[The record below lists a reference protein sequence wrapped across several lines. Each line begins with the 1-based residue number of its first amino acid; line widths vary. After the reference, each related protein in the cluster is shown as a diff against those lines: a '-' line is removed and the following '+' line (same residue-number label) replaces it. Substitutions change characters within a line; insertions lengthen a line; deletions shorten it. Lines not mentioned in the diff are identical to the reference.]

1 MDDDNLL
8 NYQVW
13 TSIYCKPSVVTI
25 NGKRLQFS
33 NCQCNNWKKNKMPCK
48 HEMVKYNGCQSLPEA
63 YKTSPSF
70 SSDNSVIFSTTDLP
84 QHSEGDS
91 HQGEQEESGQIK
103 YSKYTE
109 KNVPENI
116 IGKNSGK
123 NQLNKLPD
131 PRFRLSKICR
141 IEVNRNCNGNGRF
154 SSKR

>member
-1 MDDDNLL
+1 
-8 NYQVW
+8 
-13 TSIYCKPSVVTI
+13 
-25 NGKRLQFS
+25 
-33 NCQCNNWKKNKMPCK
+33 
-48 HEMVKYNGCQSLPEA
+48 MVKGYNFQIVSAAIGRRIKCHVNMKWLNIMVVSHCQRLIKHPH
-63 YKTSPSF
+63 TF
-70 SSDNSVIFSTTDLP
+70 HQTILFIFSTTDLP

-141 IEVNRNCNGNGRF
+141 SEVKRNCKGNGRF